1 MTGAVRRGWR
11 AAALGCA
18 GAIALFA
25 ATGVSRA
32 DDFWQGGTSTDW
44 FDAANWSAGS
54 VPTAADTEH
63 FDSTATSLTISLA
76 NTTDG
81 RVGALVFDAT
91 APAFTFEIGSGGSAP
106 SFLTITGAGITD
118 NGANAPTFTLVDAG
132 FGETQLNFGDH
143 AVNGLA
149 APTAGDAIINSDGAV
164 VTFNEHASAGN
175 AVITQTGASGLN
187 FLQNSSAGNA
197 TMNGFIQFGDSAD
210 GGNATIN
217 DIVQLNMSGT
227 SSLGNATV
235 TTNSG
240 SINFFDNANGGNA
253 TVDLGSG
260 ASLNLQFL
268 TASGI
273 SLGSLTGSGAVN
285 LDSKSLTVGAA
296 LGASDVAEFGGT
308 IGGTGGSLLK
318 DGDGT
323 WILDNTPGAY
333 SYTHATTVNGGTLQV
348 DGDISSSSGI
358 STNGSVTI
366 TGSGTLPYADIN
378 SGSTLAPGTTSSVGT
393 INLASDLHFHE
404 SSIFLVDV
412 VGSDA
417 DRATVAGA
425 VTISAATTL
434 QFAPDLAVAGTY
446 TILSATG
453 GITGTFGTVDFGS
466 GFGSLNASVIYQT
479 NAILLQLDE
488 PPPPTFNWT
497 GASSND
503 WDDAANW
510 SDTKPGSGQTG
521 VFGATGDQTINFT
534 ADATTTVG
542 GLQFDVDADA
552 FDFELNPGSGA
563 GTRLV
568 LDGDGIVDNSAFF
581 QIIDVITSD
590 AAHPSELDF
599 TNSASASDASIGFDG
614 PLAIIRFQ
622 GNSTADISEIVPL
635 SPDAVSEIHFEDSSH
650 AGNALIFANSLYVSG
665 TASLDTAGIEI
676 GENGLMQLGG
686 ASDGAQAEVFL
697 GDGSVLDITGHDPGT
712 VGLGSVDG
720 SGTIELGDHELSL
733 DMCGCSPHFFDG
745 TIEDFAAGT
754 HGAIGVGGDGIW
766 ILGSAGTYTYTGQT
780 TVYGAEIEVDGDISS
795 SSGVAVQEG
804 VLSGYGT
811 VPSTTVHA
819 GGTFSPGGEFIDTL
833 TVHGDL
839 TLLSGA
845 FFEADIDDF
854 PSSDLADVS
863 GAVALNGELDIFLD
877 PFSTFTAGMHYTL
890 IQGASIGGDFSS
902 MVVYGSLDA
911 GLGIDRGV
919 IGDTYVVQIADALT
933 WKINPGSTA
942 FGTGANW
949 FGGVVPSFGDAAVFG
964 TSSVTTID
972 LANGVILGS
981 MTFAG
986 DAFTFNLAGSNE
998 GYAFTGAGIVNNASG
1013 PQQFN
1018 LTGSGATLDFD
1029 GAASAGDTHF
1039 DISAP
1044 GAAIRFR
1051 ATASADTAVFDASGA
1066 GSYIAFNDS
1075 TSAASA
1081 DITLGAGATL
1091 IFFGAS
1097 DGGSAT
1103 VETVAGA
1110 LVDLQPHDAGTI
1122 TLGSISGGGGIHLG
1136 ANTLSLGALDT
1147 DMSIGGAIDGSGGLT
1162 KTGAGT
1168 LTLTGANTYTGT
1180 TTISDGELALGT
1192 GGSID
1197 GDVLDDGVLRFD
1209 RSDDFTF
1216 AHAISGGGT
1225 VRISG
1230 SGVTTLSGSNG
1241 YTGGTYVETGAT
1253 LSVLADDNIGPG
1265 SLTFFPNSALV
1276 FGAGGTYTHDA
1287 LFATGAPVF
1296 DTAGNTVTYSGQLSG
1311 GGDLTVIGGGTLIL
1325 TNTTNSYSGG
1335 TFVQDGATVEVD
1347 ADSELGDT
1355 AGGVTLGDGTS
1366 AGTLKFDA
1374 SFDLD
1379 GGRSFTVEAGG
1390 GAIDTNSF
1398 DTTLAQA
1405 IAGSGDL
1412 EKRGTGTLFLTGT
1425 GGYGGTLNV
1434 AGGTLDISGIYA
1446 SAAVGVNG
1454 GVLTGIGEVG
1464 SVHIASGGTLQENTP
1479 GNELTV
1485 DNALTFDSGSTFE
1498 VTVDGASPGGIIA
1511 NGAVTLAGA
1520 LVVNVT
1526 PDIYTAG
1533 VPYALISS
1541 ASAVSGT
1548 FDEGETFN
1556 GSFGHFVTHVTYNDH
1571 GNGVFLTLSEAPF
1584 NWAANPPGIA
1594 NWTDSASWDAGLVPG
1609 SGDTAA
1615 FGATT
1620 NANPIV
1626 SSGTVV
1632 NLAEMDF
1639 LAGAPAYT
1647 IVVDGSGGDAS
1658 FTLDGGAGIVDSS
1671 SQALT
1676 IVAQGDVAG
1685 VGQVYLLA
1693 GSLGDAHVRV
1703 HDGGSLTLDAASSA
1717 GNADIAMDGGSL
1729 QFLGT
1734 VDASTASLKLD
1745 GGSVSVATASALTI
1759 GSLEGG
1765 GGTIDLS
1772 ADLIIANGGSKSY
1785 GGSITGAHSVTLQ
1798 SFTLILTASMAYTGA
1813 TNVLGGGEIDLG
1825 DTTGGHD
1832 GNLAGDVAL
1841 SSGGNLKFNWAA
1853 AHEFGGVFSGQG
1865 TVLVN
1870 GAGKVTL
1877 TGDSAA
1883 FDGNTFVFSG
1893 ATLQLGNG
1901 GTSGMIAHSIFGDV
1915 DATLILDHGVGGQF
1929 ELPGTVG
1936 LGTVHQVGAA
1946 YVAFTSDLIV
1956 NTSLIIDS
1964 ATQVRIGNGG
1974 TTGTLTGNVAD
1985 NGLLVFDRSDT
1996 LTYAGNIT
2004 GAGGVQIGLN
2014 GAGTITFSGTSNSYS
2029 GSTQIESGATLKAGA
2044 ANVFSA
2050 NSRFVLCDCATL
2062 DLADHSQTIG
2072 GLTGGG
2078 HVLLGSAA
2086 TTTLTFAGNAA
2097 DYFGGVISGAGKV
2110 TLIGTDTV
2118 VFTNANTY
2126 GGVTTIGSDVTLV
2139 LGDDPFNPVQGSVA
2153 GDIVDNGAIALE
2165 LSGTTNI
2172 AGAISGSGGLFKLE
2186 DGSVTTLG
2194 GANTYSGATDIQAG
2208 TLRATSSSSF
2218 SANSRFIVEDI
2229 FGNSILDLN
2238 GHDST
2243 IAGLG
2248 GDGAVLLSAHLTT
2261 GTSGASDQFDGT
2273 FTGGGGLTEAA
2284 GGTLVLTGNYN
2295 DIGATTVNGVLSFAG
2310 TGAHAPNG
2318 GVTVSLGGELIG
2330 AADTLTLS
2338 FVTGPGDF
2346 SVEGG
2351 RTIITDVVDGTLSH
2365 VTVQSNGILQISDGP
2380 SGANLESNVLLQD
2393 SASQL
2398 VFARFGSIS
2407 YDGVISGSG
2416 SVTQSG
2422 LSQLLF
2428 RNNNTYSGTTTIASG
2443 SLQVGQN
2450 GTTGSI
2456 GAGDIVDN
2464 GDLTFSRS
2472 NALTVANKISGS
2484 GTFTQNGDGV
2494 LTLSNAANSYSGG
2507 TSILDGVLSV
2517 ATDSALGAASGAVLL
2532 NSGTLRFS
2540 NAVISSRNYSIFNN
2554 ATFDVRADSQ
2564 IGGNITGSGRLTK
2577 TGSAVLELLGS
2588 GNNWTGGTTISAGT
2602 LRIGSAGTIAGN
2614 VVDNATLDFATN
2626 QSVFFGDQISG
2637 SGAVTVTGGTV
2648 FLTNTNTYTG
2658 GTTVSATLEIGN
2670 NGTTGSIVGNIAN
2683 NGTLSFFRSD
2693 AVAFGGNISGT
2704 GILNKLAGGTLTL
2717 TGTNTYS
2724 GDTNITGTLIASGGA
2739 AIGDASVVTI
2749 FAGATLNLATS
2760 ETVGAIS
2767 SNGGTAAIAL
2777 NANTLTLAGSFLTHW
2792 FGQMTGTGGLTL
2804 VNNGNTHVL
2813 LMGGTNAYSG
2823 ATHIDSGE
2831 ISADAANG
2839 FSPFSAVT
2847 VASGATLDLNGYNET
2862 IGSLAGAGAV
2872 MLTTVNGGNG
2882 VLTTNGDN
2890 SATLFS
2896 GAFSGV
2902 GGLTKVGTGTLTLTG
2917 DSSFTGST
2925 TVTGG
2930 TLQLGNGGTTGSLTG
2945 DVADNGSLVF
2955 DRSDN
2960 ITFAGV
2966 ISGSGALSQAG
2977 GGNLILSA
2985 ISGLSGATHVDSG
2998 TLSVN
3003 GSIAGSTV
3011 TVDGGGTLGGTGTVG
3026 ATTVAS
3032 GGTLAPGNSIG
3043 TLHIGGDLTLAL
3055 GSHYVVEVSSAAADE
3070 ALVGGAVFLSG
3081 DLTLV
3086 SSGALAVGHFT
3097 LINSTAALS
3106 GVFSA
3111 INLSGAFTGLTANIT
3126 YDSHNVFLDLVPESF
3141 QWQANP
3147 GSGDWNTGA
3156 NWVPGTV
3163 PTGVNN
3169 TIFDAST
3176 VTTVAVNQ
3184 AAATNSMIFD
3194 AGAPGYTFDIAG
3206 TAAGDASLTVNGGIN
3221 DASSNRPSFSVSG
3234 SGGHSGTLTFT
3245 DLTSGDAML
3254 TVNAQGTI
3262 AFTGT
3267 ADGAGSQIHVNTGGT
3282 LTIAGVSDGGASIGS
3297 IEGVGG
3303 TVDLGAKTLTVGG
3316 LNTTTLFTGTI
3327 IGAGALT
3334 KTGSGTL
3341 ILTGASTYTGGTTIS
3356 QGTLQIGLGGAL
3368 GSLAGNVVD
3377 NATLAFDRSDSF
3389 IFAGAISGS
3398 GSVQQSGSGTAILTG
3413 ANIYSGGTTI
3423 SSGVLQIGNG
3433 GSAGS
3438 LSGNVADNGALA
3450 FSRSDPV
3457 AFAGLIGGTG
3467 SVRQIGSGQL
3477 TLTNAANSYSG
3488 GTFITGGTL
3497 AIDADGELGSASGLV
3512 TLDGGTLHFI
3522 GNIIAPATRDF
3533 SLGSNGGTFD
3543 TSNSPSIN
3551 GDISGAGGLTV
3562 TGSFGLNGTNTYT
3575 GGTVVVSGGGL
3586 AIGQGGTTGSI
3597 VGDVVIGVSASTLTL
3612 GFQRSDDITFSGNVS
3627 GLGSVDQNGSGV
3639 LTLTGNNTQAG
3650 GTAISQGTLAVG
3662 ADANLGALGADLG
3675 FVGSGPGT
3683 LRFLASFN
3691 TARAIDVACCGTAIF
3706 DTNGFSATL
3715 SGVISGVKAVVKTG
3729 AGNLILSN
3737 SETYTGTTS
3746 VNGGTLS
3753 VNGSIASSTVTVNS
3767 GGTLGGT
3774 GTVGATTV
3782 ASGGTLAPGNSIGT
3796 LHIGGD
3802 LTLALGSHYVVEVSS
3817 AAADEALVGGAVF
3830 ISGDLTLVASGAL
3843 AVGHYTLINAT
3854 GALSGT
3860 FSSIALSG
3868 AFTGFAANVT
3878 YDGHD
3883 VFLDVVLQGF
3893 LWQANPGSGDWN
3905 TGANW
3910 LPGTVPT
3917 GTDNT
3922 IFDASTVT
3930 TVTVNQA
3937 AATNRMIFNAGAPG
3951 YTFDIAGTAGG
3962 DASLTVNGGI
3972 DDSSSN
3978 KLNFVVSGAGGHGGT
3993 LTFNGFTSG
4002 DAILT
4007 ANASG
4012 TVAFTGSADGGAS
4025 QAIVNG
4031 GTLTIAGL
4039 SNGGMSV
4046 GSLAGTGGTVD
4057 LGANTLS
4064 AGGLNAS
4071 TNFGGTITGSGALT
4085 KTGTGTL
4092 SLTGASSYTGG
4103 TTIAQGTLQ
4112 IGNGGTSGSIA
4123 GDVVDNGVLAFNRSD
4138 ALTFAGAV
4146 SGSGSVQQT
4155 GSGTTTLTG
4164 ANTYGG
4170 GTVITAGTLRIGNG
4184 GTSGS
4189 LTGAVADNGTLAFN
4203 RSDTVAF
4210 SGTISGSG
4218 ALVQAGTGVTALTA
4232 DSTYSG
4238 GTLISAGALALG
4250 DGSSATGS
4258 VAGGIVDNA
4267 TLSSNHSGAFT
4278 LANLVSGSG
4287 AFVQAGGT
4295 TIFTNDNSYAGGT
4308 TIAAGTLQL
4317 GNGGTSG
4324 SFQGA
4329 VADNGTLAFNRSDTI
4344 TFGPASGGGAPGSQ
4358 FGGVISGT
4366 GNVVQAGTGTTILTA
4381 ANTYSGGTTI
4391 TAGTLQLGDGGA
4403 VGSILGGVVDNGTL
4417 AVKHSDTL
4425 IIAGA
4430 ISGNGAFV
4438 QKGSGTTVLTG
4449 TNSYTGP
4456 TTIATGT
4463 LQIGN
4468 GGATGTVAGAIAD
4481 NGTLIVDRAGVLTLG
4496 GVISGSGSLVKSG
4509 SGTLTLAALDTYTG
4523 PTTVNAGTLSVDGSI
4538 SGSTVTV
4545 NSGAT
4550 LGGNGTVG
4558 TTTVAGGGTLAAG
4571 DSIGTLHVAGDLTL
4585 ASGSHLVAEI
4595 GPAASDEVLASGA
4608 VLLGGD
4614 LTLAATGGSYNAG
4627 QYTLINSGGALSG
4640 TFSSLSVAG
4649 SFGGYDVSLLYDAH
4663 DVILVLDLNGVRW
4676 SANPGSQDWN
4686 TGANWLIGTVP
4697 TASDKAFFGAST
4709 VTTIDVNQATSIA
4722 GMNFGAG
4729 APAYTFNVAGT
4740 AAGNASLTVGGT
4752 GINDGSGNRPA
4763 FVVGGAA
4770 GNTGAL
4776 TFASAS
4782 SGDAMLTVGPLG
4794 TVVFT
4799 GAANGGTSQ
4808 AVINAG
4814 GTLSIAGLSNGGMA
4828 IGSIEGGGTIQL
4840 GTNTLTEGGLNSSTL
4855 FSGAILGSGGL
4866 VKTGSGTLTLTGANG
4881 YSGGTTIAA
4890 GTLQLGNG
4898 GTTGAIAGDV
4908 VDNGALAFNRS
4919 DAVTFAGA
4927 ISGTGDVQQAGSGT
4941 TILTGANSYTGT
4953 TIITAGTLQVG
4964 TGGTAGAIESTAAV
4978 NDNGALVYDVA
4989 NDRTLAAA
4997 ITGTGS
5003 LALTGPAT
5011 ITLTGANDYAGGTTI
5026 SSGRLQLG
5034 NGGFSGAITGAVND
5048 NGVLAFNRAD
5058 LLIFDGVVSGSGA
5071 LQQNG
5076 LGITALT
5083 AANTY
5088 TGGTTV
5094 SFGVLVLGFN
5104 GTSGSIAGNVLDNA
5118 QFAIFRSDVYT
5129 FGGVISGSGQFL
5141 DAGTGTAILTADNTY
5156 SGGTSIL
5163 PGAGTLQ
5170 IGNGGTTGSI
5180 VGDVADEGI
5189 FAIDRSDTVTFGG
5202 TISGGGAFAQTGAG
5216 KTILTAA
5223 NSYSGGTTI
5232 ASGTLQLGNGGATGS
5247 IQGDVTDNGTLTFDR
5262 SDILAITGVISGSGA
5277 VQQIGGGTTVLLGAN
5292 TYTGGTTIAAGI
5304 LQIGNG
5310 NTTGSIVGNVADNG
5324 LLVIARSDAFAFA
5337 GAITGTGSLTQG
5349 GSGVTT
5355 LSGASTY
5362 SGTTLVDAG
5371 TLQAGAVGAFS
5382 ASSAHTVSLI
5392 ATLDLNGFN
5401 ETIGSLAG
5409 AGLVTLGSATLTA
5422 GGDNSSTLFS
5432 GAIAGGGGLIKAGT
5446 GTFVLTGANS
5456 YAGGTTISG
5465 GTLELGNG
5473 TPSGSILGNIVDN
5486 GTLSLH
5492 RSDNVLFSATIS
5504 GSGAL
5509 VQKGPGMTVLTA
5521 TNTYSGGTTIQGGML
5536 ILGNGG
5542 TVGSIVGNVA
5552 DNAAFAF
5559 NRTDNLTFAG
5569 VISGTG
5575 SVTKYNGNTL
5585 ILTAN
5590 NSYSGGTTIAGG
5602 TLQLGNGGAGG
5613 AIVGD
5618 VADNGTLTIDR
5629 SDTLTLAGVI
5639 SGAGGLNQIG
5649 TGMTVLS
5656 GISPYSGPTFVTAGI
5671 LDVNGSIANSAVVL
5685 NGGTLKGNG
5694 TIGSLTVLGGSNVSP
5709 GNSIGTLNVAGSI
5722 GFAAGTTYAVEINA
5736 AGLSDRINA
5745 SGQAILAGGTVVV
5758 TAAPGNYALV
5768 TTYRIIDAAGGVSGA
5783 FSSVTVDLP
5792 FFDASLLY
5800 GMSNVDLVLRAK
5812 TVDFTNLGL
5821 TPNELA
5827 AGGGVNAGTFNSDLY
5842 KAFLNQPSTAFIPA
5856 ALDALSGEIHPT
5868 MRTALLEDSRNI
5880 RQAILD
5886 RLRQSN
5892 SGAMGLRGQ
5901 NDARPLTDS
5910 VTMWLRV
5917 FSNWGQ
5923 ADTDHNAGTAERN
5936 YSGIVAGI
5944 DTSVVGALRL
5954 GFAGGYS
5961 HSDVTVTSRAS
5972 KARAGGGHIAAYA
5985 GWNDGALA
5993 LRAGAEYAWGNATV
6007 TRTVQ
6012 FPGFLNNTS
6021 DVERQ
6026 HSTQAFA
6033 EAGYALTMDPIALEP
6048 FAGFAWVNASTGAF
6062 HETGGIAALAG
6073 NSTGNAV
6080 TYSNLGL
6087 RLATAPMGSDAFAIT
6102 PRLTLA
6108 WQHAFGAVLPG
6119 QSVTF
6124 QSTNQSFL
6132 VLGVPLDRDALATQL
6147 GVDIQLT
6154 PAGHLGLGYEGV
6166 LSSRVRSHAIRADLS
6181 WTF

>member
-1 MTGAVRRGWR
+1 MTGAVRRAWR

-25 ATGVSRA
+25 AAGVSRA

-54 VPTAADTEH
+54 VPTSADTEH

-164 VTFNEHASAGN
+164 VTFNEHATAGN

-187 FLQNSSAGNA
+187 FLQNSSAGSA

-235 TTNSG
+235 TTSSG

-253 TVDLGSG
+253 IVDLGSG

-296 LGASDVAEFGGT
+296 LGASDVAEFSGT
-308 IGGTGGSLLK
+308 ISGTDGSLLK

-366 TGSGTLPYADIN
+366 SGSGTLPYADIN

-404 SSIFLVDV
+404 SSILLVDV
-412 VGSDA
+412 IGSDA

-434 QFAPDLAVAGTY
+434 QFAPDLAAAGTY

-466 GFGSLNASVIYQT
+466 GFGSLSASVIYQT

-488 PPPPTFNWT
+488 PPLPTFNWT

-510 SDTKPGSGQTG
+510 SDTEPGSGQTA
-521 VFGATGDQTINFT
+521 VFGATGDQTIFFT
-534 ADATTTVG
+534 TDATTTVG
-542 GLQFDVDADA
+542 GLQFDASADA

-563 GTRLV
+563 GTKLV
-568 LDGDGIVDNSAFF
+568 IDGDGIVDNSAFF
-581 QIIDVITSD
+581 PIIDVITSD

-599 TNSASASDASIGFDG
+599 TNSATAGDASIGFDG

-622 GNSTADISEIVPL
+622 GNSTAEFSEIVPL

-676 GENGLMQLGG
+676 GENGLMQLDG

-697 GDGSVLDITGHDPGT
+697 DDGSVLDITGHDPGT
-712 VGLGSVDG
+712 VGLGSIDG

-780 TVYGAEIEVDGDISS
+780 TVYGAELEVDGDISS
-795 SSGVAVQEG
+795 SSGVVVQEG

-819 GGTFSPGGEFIDTL
+819 GGTFSPGGDFIDTL

-863 GAVALNGELDIFLD
+863 GAVALDGELDIFLD

-890 IQGASIGGDFSS
+890 IQGASIGGDFPS

-949 FGGVVPSFGDAAVFG
+949 FGGVAPSFGDAAVFG

-1029 GAASAGDTHF
+1029 AAASAGDTHF

-1110 LVDLQPHDAGTI
+1110 LVDVQSHDAGTI
-1122 TLGSISGGGGIHLG
+1122 TLGSISGGGDVHLG

-1147 DMSIGGAIDGSGGLT
+1147 DMTISGVIDGSGGLT

-1180 TTISDGELALGT
+1180 TTISDGELKLGT

-1197 GDVLDDGVLRFD
+1197 GDVVDDALLRFAG
-1209 RSDDFTF
+1209 SDDYTF

-1230 SGVTTLSGSNG
+1230 SGVTTLSGSNS
-1241 YTGGTYVETGAT
+1241 YTGGTYVESGAT

-1265 SLTFFPNSALV
+1265 SLTFFPNSTLV
-1276 FGAGGTYTHDA
+1276 FGAGGSYTHDA

-1296 DTAGNTVTYSGQLSG
+1296 DTAGNTVTYAGQLTG

-1355 AGGVTLGDGTS
+1355 AGGVTLGDGAS

-1412 EKRGTGTLFLTGT
+1412 EKRGAGTLFLTGT
-1425 GGYGGTLNV
+1425 SGYGGTLNV
-1434 AGGTLDISGIYA
+1434 TGGTLDVSGIYA
-1446 SAAVGVNG
+1446 SAAVAVNG
-1454 GVLTGIGEVG
+1454 GVLTGTGEVG
-1464 SVHIASGGTLQENTP
+1464 AVHIASGGTLQENTP

-1584 NWAANPPGIA
+1584 NWAANPPGVA
-1594 NWTDSASWDAGLVPG
+1594 NWTDTASWDAGLVPG

-1626 SSGTVV
+1626 SAGNVV
-1632 NLAEMDF
+1632 SLAEMDF

-1671 SQALT
+1671 SQAPT

-1685 VGQVYLLA
+1685 VGSVYLLA

-1703 HDGGSLTLDAASSA
+1703 HDGGAVTLDAASSA
-1717 GNADIAMDGGSL
+1717 GTADIAMDGGSL

-1734 VDASTASLKLD
+1734 VDASSASLTLD
-1745 GGSVSVATASALTI
+1745 GGSMSVATASALTI

-1765 GGTIDLS
+1765 TGGAIDLS

-1798 SFTLILTASMAYTGA
+1798 SFTLILTASMAYTGG

-1841 SSGGNLKFNWAA
+1841 SNGGNLKFNWAA

-1870 GAGKVTL
+1870 GPGKVTL

-1883 FDGNTFVFSG
+1883 FNGNTFVFSG

-1915 DATLILDHGVGGQF
+1915 DATLILDHGVGGGF

-1964 ATQVRIGNGG
+1964 ATEVRIGNGG
-1974 TTGTLTGNVAD
+1974 TTGTLTGDVTD
-1985 NGLLVFDRSDT
+1985 NGLLVFDRSDAS
-1996 LTYAGNIT
+1996 TYAGNIV

-2029 GSTQIESGATLKAGA
+2029 GSTQIEASATLKAGA

-2050 NSRFVLCDCATL
+2050 NSRVVLCDCATL

-2086 TTTLTFAGNAA
+2086 STTLTFAGNAI

-2110 TLIGTDTV
+2110 TLIGSDAV
-2118 VFTNANTY
+2118 VFTNANAY
-2126 GGVTTIGSDVTLV
+2126 SGITTIGSDVTFV
-2139 LGDDPFNPVQGSVA
+2139 LGDDPFHPVQGSVA

-2172 AGAISGSGGLFKLE
+2172 AGAISGSGGLFKL
-2186 DGSVTTLG
+2186 GSGTVTTLG
-2194 GANTYSGATDIQAG
+2194 GANTYSGDTDIQAG
-2208 TLRATSSSSF
+2208 TLRATSSGSF
-2218 SANSRFIVEDI
+2218 SANSRVIVEDI

-2243 IAGLG
+2243 IAGLS

-2261 GTSGASDQFDGT
+2261 GTSSVFDQFDGT

-2380 SGANLESNVLLQD
+2380 SGANLESNVLLQG

-2407 YDGVISGSG
+2407 YDGVISGGG

-2456 GAGDIVDN
+2456 GAGNIVDN
-2464 GDLTFSRS
+2464 GALTFSRS
-2472 NALTVANKISGS
+2472 NALTVANLISGS
-2484 GTFTQNGDGV
+2484 GSFTQNGDGV
-2494 LTLSNAANSYSGG
+2494 LTLTNAANSYSGG
-2507 TSILDGVLSV
+2507 TSVLDGVLSV
-2517 ATDSALGAASGAVLL
+2517 AADSALGAAGGAVLL

-2540 NAVISSRNYSIFNN
+2540 NAVIGSRNYSIFNN
-2554 ATFDVRADSQ
+2554 ATFDVRANSQ

-2588 GNNWTGGTTISAGT
+2588 GDNWTGGTTISAGT
-2602 LRIGSAGTIAGN
+2602 LQIGAGGSITGN
-2614 VVDNATLDFATN
+2614 VTDNATLDFAT
-2626 QSVFFGDQISG
+2626 SLTFGGQISG
-2637 SGAVTVTGGTV
+2637 TGAVKVSSGTV
-2648 FLTNTNTYTG
+2648 FLTNDNSYSG
-2658 GTTVSATLEIGN
+2658 GTTVTAVLEIGN
-2670 NGTTGSIVGNIAN
+2670 GGTTGSIIGNVTN

-2693 AVAFGGNISGT
+2693 SLSFGGSISGS

-2749 FAGATLNLATS
+2749 FAGATLNLAS
-2760 ETVGAIS
+2760 NESVGAIS

-2813 LMGGTNAYSG
+2813 LMGGTNTYSG

-2839 FSPFSAVT
+2839 FSPFAAVT
-2847 VASGATLDLNGYNET
+2847 VAAGATLDLNGYNET

-2872 MLTTVNGGNG
+2872 TLTTVNGGNG

-2890 SATLFS
+2890 SSTLFS

-2925 TVTGG
+2925 IVTAG

-2945 DVADNGSLVF
+2945 DISDNGVLSF
-2955 DRSDN
+2955 DRSDTL
-2960 ITFAGV
+2960 TFAGAITGSGALKQIGSGTTILTGVSTYGGGTTISAGTLQIGTGGSITGNVTDNANLAFNRSDAIDFAGLISGSGRVTQSGGTTTLSNASNSYGGGTFINAGILAISADGNLGAANGAVTLNGGTLQLNGSGPFYHSPSTRNFVLGTSGGTLDIPHPVNIDGV
-2966 ISGSGALSQAG
+2966 ISGSGALTVTGAASLALVGDNTYTG
-2977 GGNLILSA
+2977 GTIVHGDGLFIGFGGTTGSILGNVALGSDASHPALFAFQRTDDITFDGV
-2985 ISGLSGATHVDSG
+2985 ISGWGVVGQFQTGKLTLTGNNTFVGAAEIQPGNGTLAVGADVNLGNASNIVELGHGATLQFLGSFSSTRTIQVGIGGSPGNDFSIIDTHGNAVSLSGVVSGGSLSKAGAGTLTLSG
-2998 TLSVN
+2998 TNTYGGATTVDGGTLAVN
-3003 GSIAGSTV
+3003 GSIAASSGV
-3011 TVDGGGTLGGTGTVG
+3011 TVNSGGTLGGTGTVG
-3026 ATTVAS
+3026 VTTVAS

-3055 GSHYVVEVSSAAADE
+3055 GSHYVVEVSSSAADE
-3070 ALVGGAVFLSG
+3070 ALVAGAVFISG

-3086 SSGALAVGHFT
+3086 ASGALAAGHYT
-3097 LINSTAALS
+3097 LINATGALSGTFSAVTLS
-3106 GVFSA
+3106 GVFT
-3111 INLSGAFTGLTANIT
+3111 GFTTNVT
-3126 YDSHNVFLDLVPESF
+3126 YDSHDVFLDVVLQGF

-3156 NWVPGTV
+3156 NWVPGTM
-3163 PTGVNN
+3163 PTAADN

-3176 VTTVAVNQ
+3176 VTTVTVNQ
-3184 AAATNSMIFD
+3184 TAATNRMIFN

-3206 TAAGDASLTVNGGIN
+3206 TAAGDASLTVNGGID
-3221 DASSNRPSFSVSG
+3221 DASSNRPSFAVSG
-3234 SGGHSGTLTFT
+3234 SGGHSGTLTFA

-3327 IGAGALT
+3327 IGAGTLI

-3356 QGTLQIGLGGAL
+3356 QGTLQIGLGGAS
-3368 GSLAGNVVD
+3368 GSLAGDIVD

-3389 IFAGAISGS
+3389 VFAGVVSGS
-3398 GSVQQSGSGTAILTG
+3398 GSVQQS
-3413 ANIYSGGTTI
+3413 
-3423 SSGVLQIGNG
+3423 
-3433 GSAGS
+3433 
-3438 LSGNVADNGALA
+3438 
-3450 FSRSDPV
+3450 
-3457 AFAGLIGGTG
+3457 
-3467 SVRQIGSGQL
+3467 
-3477 TLTNAANSYSG
+3477 
-3488 GTFITGGTL
+3488 
-3497 AIDADGELGSASGLV
+3497 
-3512 TLDGGTLHFI
+3512 
-3522 GNIIAPATRDF
+3522 
-3533 SLGSNGGTFD
+3533 
-3543 TSNSPSIN
+3543 
-3551 GDISGAGGLTV
+3551 
-3562 TGSFGLNGTNTYT
+3562 
-3575 GGTVVVSGGGL
+3575 
-3586 AIGQGGTTGSI
+3586 
-3597 VGDVVIGVSASTLTL
+3597 
-3612 GFQRSDDITFSGNVS
+3612 
-3627 GLGSVDQNGSGV
+3627 
-3639 LTLTGNNTQAG
+3639 
-3650 GTAISQGTLAVG
+3650 
-3662 ADANLGALGADLG
+3662 
-3675 FVGSGPGT
+3675 
-3683 LRFLASFN
+3683 
-3691 TARAIDVACCGTAIF
+3691 
-3706 DTNGFSATL
+3706 
-3715 SGVISGVKAVVKTG
+3715 
-3729 AGNLILSN
+3729 
-3737 SETYTGTTS
+3737 
-3746 VNGGTLS
+3746 
-3753 VNGSIASSTVTVNS
+3753 
-3767 GGTLGGT
+3767 
-3774 GTVGATTV
+3774 
-3782 ASGGTLAPGNSIGT
+3782 
-3796 LHIGGD
+3796 
-3802 LTLALGSHYVVEVSS
+3802 
-3817 AAADEALVGGAVF
+3817 
-3830 ISGDLTLVASGAL
+3830 
-3843 AVGHYTLINAT
+3843 
-3854 GALSGT
+3854 
-3860 FSSIALSG
+3860 
-3868 AFTGFAANVT
+3868 
-3878 YDGHD
+3878 
-3883 VFLDVVLQGF
+3883 
-3893 LWQANPGSGDWN
+3893 
-3905 TGANW
+3905 
-3910 LPGTVPT
+3910 
-3917 GTDNT
+3917 
-3922 IFDASTVT
+3922 
-3930 TVTVNQA
+3930 
-3937 AATNRMIFNAGAPG
+3937 
-3951 YTFDIAGTAGG
+3951 
-3962 DASLTVNGGI
+3962 
-3972 DDSSSN
+3972 
-3978 KLNFVVSGAGGHGGT
+3978 
-3993 LTFNGFTSG
+3993 
-4002 DAILT
+4002 
-4007 ANASG
+4007 
-4012 TVAFTGSADGGAS
+4012 
-4025 QAIVNG
+4025 
-4031 GTLTIAGL
+4031 
-4039 SNGGMSV
+4039 
-4046 GSLAGTGGTVD
+4046 
-4057 LGANTLS
+4057 
-4064 AGGLNAS
+4064 
-4071 TNFGGTITGSGALT
+4071 
-4085 KTGTGTL
+4085 
-4092 SLTGASSYTGG
+4092 
-4103 TTIAQGTLQ
+4103 
-4112 IGNGGTSGSIA
+4112 
-4123 GDVVDNGVLAFNRSD
+4123 
-4138 ALTFAGAV
+4138 
-4146 SGSGSVQQT
+4146 

-4170 GTVITAGTLRIGNG
+4170 GTVITAGTLQLGNG
-4184 GTSGS
+4184 GASGS
-4189 LTGAVADNGTLAFN
+4189 LTGAVADNGTLAFK

-4218 ALVQAGTGVTALTA
+4218 GLVQAGTGVTALTA
-4232 DSTYSG
+4232 DSTYTG
-4238 GTLISAGALALG
+4238 GTLISAGTLALG
-4250 DGSSATGS
+4250 DGSSAAGS

-4267 TLSSNHSGAFT
+4267 TLSSNHSGIFT

-4317 GNGGTSG
+4317 GNGGTAG

-4366 GNVVQAGTGTTILTA
+4366 GNVVQSGTGTTILTA
-4381 ANTYSGGTTI
+4381 SNTYTGGTTI
-4391 TAGTLQLGDGGA
+4391 TAGTLQLGDGGT
-4403 VGSILGGVVDNGTL
+4403 VGSILGGVVDNSTL

-4430 ISGNGAFV
+4430 ISGSGAFV
-4438 QKGSGTTVLTG
+4438 QKGSGTTILTG
-4449 TNSYTGP
+4449 ANTYAGP
-4456 TTIATGT
+4456 TTIAAGT

-4468 GGATGTVAGAIAD
+4468 GGATGTVAGAITD

-4538 SGSTVTV
+4538 SASTVTV
-4545 NSGAT
+4545 NSGGT
-4550 LGGNGTVG
+4550 LGGTGTVG

-4595 GPAASDEVLASGA
+4595 GPAANDEVLASGA

-4614 LTLAATGGSYNAG
+4614 LTLAATGGSYSAG

-4697 TASDKAFFGAST
+4697 SASDKAFFGAST
-4709 VTTIDVNQATSIA
+4709 VTTVNVNQATSIA

-4770 GNTGAL
+4770 GNTGTL
-4776 TFASAS
+4776 TFAGAS
-4782 SGDAMLTVGPLG
+4782 SGDAMLSVGPLG
-4794 TVVFT
+4794 TVAFT

-4840 GTNTLTEGGLNSSTL
+4840 GANTLTEGGINSSTL
-4855 FSGAILGSGGL
+4855 FSGTILGSGAL
-4866 VKTGSGTLTLTGANG
+4866 VKSGSGTLTLTGANG

-4890 GTLQLGNG
+4890 GTVQIGNG
-4898 GTTGAIAGDV
+4898 GTTGTVAGDV
-4908 VDNGALAFNRS
+4908 VDNGMLAFNRS

-4964 TGGTAGAIESTAAV
+4964 AGGTAGVIESTAAV

-5003 LALTGPAT
+5003 LALTGSAT

-5026 SSGRLQLG
+5026 SSGRLQIG

-5058 LLIFDGVVSGSGA
+5058 LLIFDGVVSGGGA

-5076 LGITALT
+5076 FGITALT

-5094 SFGVLVLGFN
+5094 SSGVLVLGFN

-5141 DAGTGTAILTADNTY
+5141 DAGTGTAILTGDSNYA
-5156 SGGTSIL
+5156 GGTSIL
-5163 PGAGTLQ
+5163 LGAGTLQ
-5170 IGNGGTTGSI
+5170 LGNGGTTGSI
-5180 VGDVADEGI
+5180 VGDVADEGV
-5189 FAIDRSDTVTFGG
+5189 FAIDRSDTLTFGG

-5232 ASGTLQLGNGGATGS
+5232 ASGTLQLGNGGIVGS
-5247 IQGDVTDNGTLTFDR
+5247 IAGDITDNGTLTFDR
-5262 SDILAITGVISGSGA
+5262 SNVLTITSVISGSGA

-5292 TYTGGTTIAAGI
+5292 TYTGGTTIASGI
-5304 LQIGNG
+5304 LQIGDG

-5349 GSGVTT
+5349 GGGVTT

-5362 SGTTLVDAG
+5362 SGATLVDAG
-5371 TLQAGAVGAFS
+5371 TLQAGAAGAFS
-5382 ASSAHTVSLI
+5382 ASSAHTVSLS

-5401 ETIGSLAG
+5401 ETVGSLAG
-5409 AGLVTLGSATLTA
+5409 AGQVTLGSATLTA

-5432 GAIAGGGGLIKAGT
+5432 GVIAGGGGLIKAGT
-5446 GTFVLTGANS
+5446 GTFVLSGDNS

-5473 TPSGSILGNIVDN
+5473 TSSGSILGNIVDN

-5509 VQKGPGMTVLTA
+5509 VQKGPGMTALAA

-5542 TVGSIVGNVA
+5542 TVGSIAGNVA

-5602 TLQLGNGGAGG
+5602 TLQLGNGGASG

-5656 GISPYSGPTFVTAGI
+5656 GISPYSGPTVVSAGI

-5745 SGQAILAGGTVVV
+5745 GGQAILAGGTVQV

-5768 TTYRIIDAAGGVSGA
+5768 TTYRIINAAGGVSGT

-5868 MRTALLEDSRNI
+5868 LRTALLEDSRNI

-5892 SGAMGLRGQ
+5892 SGAQGLRGQ

-5936 YSGIVAGI
+5936 YSGVVAGI

-5954 GFAGGYS
+5954 GLAGGYT

-5972 KARAGGGHIAAYA
+5972 KARAGGGHVAAYA
-5985 GWNDGALA
+5985 GWNSGALA
-5993 LRAGAEYAWGNATV
+5993 LRTGAEYAWGNATV

-6033 EAGYALTMDPIALEP
+6033 EAGYALRMDRIALEP

-6062 HETGGIAALAG
+6062 HETGGIAALSG
-6073 NSTGNAV
+6073 NSAGNAV

-6087 RLATAPMGSDAFAIT
+6087 RLATAPMGSDVFAIT

-6154 PAGHLGLGYEGV
+6154 PAGHLDLGYEGV